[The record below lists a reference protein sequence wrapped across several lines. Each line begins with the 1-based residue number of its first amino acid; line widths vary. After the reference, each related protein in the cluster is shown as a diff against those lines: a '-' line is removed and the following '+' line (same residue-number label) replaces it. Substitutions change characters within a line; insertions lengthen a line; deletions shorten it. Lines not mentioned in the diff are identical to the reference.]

1 MKMFLRPISFVSFFV
16 CVFLSG
22 FSNAVTTS
30 PPSNTISTTT
40 TVPAFFGD
48 SNFHSEPVSGLSK
61 FDPALGT
68 LIGVEL
74 QINNSYDVI
83 SRLIFETTDPELAYE
98 IDATIDFQISLSV
111 AYSNSSGG
119 LFATA
124 VNRGGFGCFIDSEP
138 EPGVIPGPED
148 VICFDAEASATYSET
163 EDVTSRLIEN
173 DALAM
178 FIGSGEL
185 DFLTL
190 DLLHFSNIQLNI
202 ISSENVDLETV
213 FAEFDF
219 DMGPANVTVIY
230 TYEPAVTSCGG
241 IYNLPPNQWR
251 QISLPCDPNGANSV
265 TDIIGDDISGTYET
279 QWVIYR
285 FNPLSNSYEKLS
297 LADPLEQGVG
307 YWIIHSNA
315 SAQNIDMPASSSPTE
330 IEPFPIF
337 LSTKPMDKQWNMIGY
352 PYTIDIPLSDVQIFA
367 SSDGCS
373 TGCTLDIAESDN
385 LVQDILYTYNGVVYD
400 AISSSSGNF
409 NPWKGY
415 WARTLESADGTGAH
429 FLFSRD

>member
-22 FSNAVTTS
+22 ISNAVTTS
-30 PPSNTISTTT
+30 PPTNTISTTT
-40 TVPAFFGD
+40 TVPAFVGD
-48 SNFHSEPVSGLSK
+48 SNFHSEPVLGLSK
-61 FDPALGT
+61 FDPDLGT
-68 LIGVEL
+68 LTGVEL
-74 QINNSYDVI
+74 QINNSYNVA
-83 SRLIFETTDPELAYE
+83 SRLLFDTIDSELAYE
-98 IDATIDFQISLSV
+98 IEAVIDFQISLSIP
-111 AYSNSSGG
+111 YSGGSGG
-119 LFATA
+119 LFATG
-124 VNRGGFGCFIDSEP
+124 VNGDSFGCFVDSEP
-138 EPGVIPGPED
+138 NPEIIPGPED
-148 VICFDAEASATYSET
+148 VICFDAESSATYSET
-163 EDVTSRLIEN
+163 EDVTSKLIDN
-173 DALAM
+173 DALPM

-190 DLLHFSNIQLNI
+190 EFLHFSNIQLEI
-202 ISSENVDLETV
+202 VSSENVDLATV
-213 FAEFDF
+213 FPEFDF
-219 DMGPANVTVIY
+219 DMGPADVTVIY

-265 TDIIGDDISGTYET
+265 TDIIGDDISGTYDT

-307 YWIIHSNA
+307 YWIIQHND

-367 SSDGCS
+367 ISGGCLD
-373 TGCTLDIAESDN
+373 GCTLDIAESDN
-385 LVQDILYTYNGVVYD
+385 LVQDILYTYNGIIYD
-400 AISSSSGNF
+400 EISSSSGDF